1 MLEMEHLMNER
12 YELDENM
19 LLVYWHLEILFDEV
33 GMIDV
38 VI

>member
-1 MLEMEHLMNER
+1 MLEMEHLTNER
-12 YELDENM
+12 YEPDENM
-19 LLVYWHLEILFDEV
+19 LLVYWHLKTLFYEV

>member
-1 MLEMEHLMNER
+1 MLEMEHLTNER
-12 YELDENM
+12 YVLDENM
-19 LLVYWHLEILFDEV
+19 LLVYWHLTISFDEV